1 VLGMR
6 ILTLLILALVVTAY
20 LNGVITDIRVW
31 GPAILTV
38 LAVVLLTLLQWTKL
52 QHRWLGK
59 LLLWLFFAVVIASL
73 TAAGTIPELQ
83 SAVLAA
89 DLAVV
94 ALSAV
99 MTGLVAHTII
109 SALVAASYF
118 AVVLTSGEHPADI
131 IVPLVAVA
139 GVSLAVGM
147 LTRGFRRESRLAAER
162 LATLKA
168 REVDLARL
176 YDVSTAT
183 SAAETV
189 QEALPVLVGRIGQ
202 YLHAQVGALLLRD
215 PNRPCLNV
223 MSPIW
228 TVGNAL
234 EVDGYQIPLRN
245 AGDLERVYMSGSPA
259 IFHDIDK
266 DPDVHGLLGELGVH
280 NAIAAPMKV
289 EDRTLG
295 VMVLAD
301 KVDGTFTEDDVQALV
316 SLSTPTAL
324 AIAQLERIEEA
335 AQTSRKMEEL
345 AAMKTDFV
353 SVVSHELRTPL
364 TSIIGSLATLTRPEF
379 QPTDEMA
386 RDLLHSARSQAARLG
401 RLIEDLLI
409 VSRIEGRALPT
420 QAERIDLPTLL
431 AAAVA
436 DIPDTEQVSVE
447 CGPISLRSD
456 PDHLQRIVIN
466 LVENALRYAGDTAVE
481 VTASED
487 DEAVTISVVDHGPG
501 IPAEL
506 RDRIFERFIQLGPIS
521 TRKQGGTGLGLA
533 IVRGLVQ
540 AIGGTVHVEDT
551 PGGGATFQVRIP
563 KAPPDAP
570 SARRKHTTDAKPLF
584 GSGCDGME
592 SSVDMDE
599 FPGRHRRPV

>member
-1 VLGMR
+1 MR
-6 ILTLLILALVVTAY
+6 VMTLLILALVVTAY
-20 LNGVITDIRVW
+20 LNGVITDLRVW
-31 GPAILTV
+31 GPATLTV
-38 LAVVLLTLLQWTKL
+38 LAVILLTLLRWTTL
-52 QHRWLGK
+52 EQRWLGN
-59 LLLWLFFAVVIASL
+59 LLLWLLFAVVIASL

-89 DLAVV
+89 DLAIV

-99 MTGLVAHTII
+99 MTGLVVHTII
-109 SALVAASYF
+109 SVLVAASYL
-118 AVVLTSGEHPADI
+118 AVVLTGGEHPADI

-139 GVSLAVGM
+139 AVSLAVGM
-147 LTRGFRRESRLAAER
+147 LTRGFRQESRLATER
-162 LATLKA
+162 LETLKA

-215 PNRPCLNV
+215 PHRPYLNV

-301 KVDGTFTEDDVQALV
+301 KVDGPFTEEDVQALV

-364 TSIIGSLATLTRPEF
+364 TSIIGSLATLTRPEL
-379 QPTDEMA
+379 QPSDEMA

-420 QAERIDLPTLL
+420 RPELIDLRALL
-431 AAAVA
+431 EAAVA
-436 DIPDTEQVSVE
+436 DIPNTERVSIE
-447 CGPISLRSD
+447 CPPISLPSD

-466 LVENALRYAGDTAVE
+466 LVENALRYTSDETVE
-481 VTASED
+481 VIATESD
-487 DEAVTISVVDHGPG
+487 DAVTLSVVDHGPG
-501 IPAEL
+501 IPADL
-506 RDRIFERFIQLGPIS
+506 RDQIFERFIQLGPIS

-533 IVRGLVQ
+533 IVRGLVS
-540 AIGGTVHVEDT
+540 AIGGTVRVEDT
-551 PGGGATFQVRIP
+551 PGGGATFEVRIP
-563 KAPPDAP
+563 KTPPDPDAP
-570 SARRKHTTDAKPLF
+570 APRHVHSTDGKILF
-584 GSGCDGME
+584 GSSSDGVE
-592 SSVDMDE
+592 SSVHVNE
-599 FPGRHRRPV
+599 FPGRHRRPI